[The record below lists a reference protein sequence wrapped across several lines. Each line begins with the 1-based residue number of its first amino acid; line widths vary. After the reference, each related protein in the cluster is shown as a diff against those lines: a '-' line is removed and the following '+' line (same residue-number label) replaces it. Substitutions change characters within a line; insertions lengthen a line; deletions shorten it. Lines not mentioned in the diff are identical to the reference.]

1 MSSIGASTASDPNCI
16 LIEDA
21 QVTLPREENNN
32 NNKMPVKGTGD
43 ETTLIGSFVDKPT
56 FASDSAPPR
65 TASSSVAS
73 DGGGDGTAGRPSRQ
87 EQPANETPAKTPLS
101 SADLG
106 VAIGNPANNNGA
118 LELEADGRFKRLAID
133 PAQLW
138 VAYVQ
143 IGGGQSALRME
154 LQLPRGAPFAL
165 YGRRN
170 AAPSI
175 TQHDLSEFVHE
186 GGETL
191 ARFRRQLNN
200 ISTSSR
206 PVYYNTSLVKP
217 VEPGRWFLA
226 VYNDDLQRQEVA
238 IGVTLTNEVATP
250 CPDDC
255 NGRGQCLCRDG
266 FAGTDCSTS
275 KSLSLSLFRRTN
287 RSELDGFR
295 VLKPETL
302 PPSKRNRFQFRF
314 PLSTASCRDHH
325 PRLVTA
331 Q

>member
-1 MSSIGASTASDPNCI
+1 MSSSTDLGSALGNGPTGNNNN
-16 LIEDA
+16 
-21 QVTLPREENNN
+21 NNN
-32 NNKMPVKGTGD
+32 NNK
-43 ETTLIGSFVDKPT
+43 
-56 FASDSAPPR
+56 
-65 TASSSVAS
+65 
-73 DGGGDGTAGRPSRQ
+73 
-87 EQPANETPAKTPLS
+87 
-101 SADLG
+101 
-106 VAIGNPANNNGA
+106 NNNGA

-175 TQHDLSEFVHE
+175 TQHDFSQFVHE

-191 ARFRRQLNN
+191 ARFRRQLDDNN
-200 ISTSSR
+200 NSR
-206 PVYYNTSLVKP
+206 PNTYYNTSLVKP
-217 VEPGRWFLA
+217 VEPGRWFRA

-238 IGVTLTNEVATP
+238 IGLTLTNEVATP

-255 NGRGQCLCRDG
+255 NGRGQCLNGKCLCRDG

-275 KSLSLSLFRRTN
+275 KTLLFFLSFFLL
-287 RSELDGFR
+287 G
-295 VLKPETL
+295 K
-302 PPSKRNRFQFRF
+302 
-314 PLSTASCRDHH
+314 
-325 PRLVTA
+325 
-331 Q
+331 